1 MTWIAT
7 KTYGAERGLSCALRQ
22 WSAES
27 HCALIHG
34 YSLGFRFTF
43 AAEQLDRRGWV
54 VDFGTGGFGQIRAWL
69 HEAFDHALLV
79 AEDDPALHELL
90 RLPQLGLARVQVVP
104 GTSCELL
111 AQFVWRAAD
120 ALISSATGGRCWVA
134 EVECMEHGANS
145 ATYRH
150 PDSILRGL
158 RTEALTVLLNE
169 PVEPQ
174 GVVSRPRD

>member
-1 MTWIAT
+1 MDPAVTWIAT

-54 VDFGTGGFGQIRAWL
+54 VDFGTRGFGQIRTWL
-69 HEAFDHALLV
+69 HEVFDHALLV
-79 AEDDPALHELL
+79 AEDDPALDDLL
-90 RLPQLGLARVQVVP
+90 RLTELGLARVQVVP
-104 GTSCELL
+104 GNSCELL
-111 AQFVWRAAD
+111 AEFVWRRAD
-120 ALISSATGGRCWVA
+120 ALIAAATGGRCWVA
-134 EVECMEHGANS
+134 EVECIEHGANS

-150 PDSILRGL
+150 PGSVLKGL
-158 RTEALTVLLNE
+158 RTEVLTQLLAE
-169 PVEPQ
+169 PT
-174 GVVSRPRD
+174 GA